1 MCITNHWESFQMVP
15 NNAQLQ
21 TVKSLRLFCVLYEQI
36 VKQKP
41 TNISHLTTLMVENFF
56 SMVRAKIRYPNLWQ
70 YACVYHSA
78 YNELVKRL
86 LNFKDRGYSLKD
98 SNVGKKYVLV
108 EGMQLDS
115 SLLKTIK
122 PSKKKAESKKVTANP
137 LNDQCRE
144 KILELLSKY
153 RCGQKL
159 FTIRELTCKSVPTW
173 CQNAAFL
180 CPMEDCPDIYFYQ
193 KSFKTHL
200 STTHKLP
207 TTTLDEMCK
216 KAHLISGHMWKT
228 SQEEEE
234 DDLMLFQRIEEHVD
248 GEVETIL

>member
-1 MCITNHWESFQMVP
+1 MSITNHWENFQMVP

-200 STTHKLP
+200 LRHINYQPQHSMKCVKRPTLSVDICGKLHKR
-207 TTTLDEMCK
+207 K
-216 KAHLISGHMWKT
+216 K
-228 SQEEEE
+228 
-234 DDLMLFQRIEEHVD
+234 R
-248 GEVETIL
+248 TI